1 MATNIT
7 IPHLGIATAE
17 ATIIEWAV
25 KEGEQVGKNQV
36 VAVIEVDK
44 IRSDMAAPAAG
55 FVHILA
61 EEGSTALVG
70 AVIGAIA
77 ESKEELETLQKKTP
91 EVTATEV
98 REAIK
103 TSEATAT
110 SEREDRIRIS
120 PVARKMAEEHALD
133 ITRIEGTGPGG
144 RITRDDI
151 EKAIAGKEMA
161 VADTGEGKK
170 VKTTILL
177 KGMRKSIA
185 EHMQRSLSISAQ
197 LTTMGEIDMTNI
209 VNLREE
215 LVKQENALGTRVT
228 YTDILVF
235 TLARVLKE
243 HPVINS
249 SLIDNEIK
257 VWESINIGVAV
268 ALDGGLIVPVVKDAD
283 RKSLAE
289 TSQMVKALTE
299 KARSATL
306 TIDDVTGGTF
316 TLTNLGALGGGWNF
330 ETAIINQ
337 PESAILRTGS
347 ITDRAVARDGQI
359 AIRPIITYSLTYD
372 HRVIDGAVAAKFMVS
387 LINLLENPDKLT
399 E

>member
-1 MATNIT
+1 MITNIT

-17 ATIIEWAV
+17 ATIIEWSV
-25 KEGEQVGKNQV
+25 KEGEQVEKNRV
-36 VAVIEVDK
+36 VAVIEIDK
-44 IRSDMAAPAAG
+44 IRSDVEAPAAG

-77 ESKEELETLQKKTP
+77 DSREELKTMQEKAP
-91 EVTATEV
+91 EVAAVGV
-98 REAIK
+98 RETIR
-103 TSEATAT
+103 TSEATIAP
-110 SEREDRIRIS
+110 ERENRIRIS

-133 ITRIEGTGPGG
+133 ITGIAGTGPGG
-144 RITRDDI
+144 RITREDI
-151 EKAIAGKEMA
+151 EKTLAGKVTA
-161 VADTGEGKK
+161 AAGTDDGKK
-170 VKTTILL
+170 VKTTIPL

-185 EHMQRSLSISAQ
+185 GHMQRSLSISAQ

-209 VNLREE
+209 VNLRED

-243 HPVINS
+243 HPVINA
-249 SLIDNEIK
+249 SLIESEIK
-257 VWESINIGVAV
+257 VWESVNIGVAV
-268 ALDGGLIVPVVKDAD
+268 SLEEGLIVPIVKNAD
-283 RKSLAE
+283 KKSLAE
-289 TSQMVKALTE
+289 VSKTVKALTE

-306 TIDDVTGGTF
+306 TTEDISGGTF
-316 TLTNLGALGGGWNF
+316 TLTNLGALGGGWNL

-347 ITDRAVARDGQI
+347 ITDRAVVRDGQI
-359 AIRPIITYSLTYD
+359 VIRPVMTYSLTYD
-372 HRVIDGAVAAKFMVS
+372 HRVIDGAVAARFMAGLV
-387 LINLLENPDKLT
+387 NLLENPDKLT
-399 E
+399 G

>member
-17 ATIIEWAV
+17 ATIIEWSV
-25 KEGEQVGKNQV
+25 KEGEQVEKNQV
-36 VAVIEVDK
+36 VVTIEVDK
-44 IRSDMAAPAAG
+44 IRSDVAAPAAG

-61 EEGSTALVG
+61 EEGSTAPVG
-70 AVIGAIA
+70 AVIGTIA
-77 ESKEELETLQKKTP
+77 DSRAELETLQKK
-91 EVTATEV
+91 ATEV
-98 REAIK
+98 AAIGVRETIK
-103 TSEATAT
+103 TSEATAAP
-110 SEREDRIRIS
+110 EREDRIRIS

-133 ITRIEGTGPGG
+133 ITGIEGTGPGG

-151 EKAIAGKEMA
+151 EKAIAGKGTA
-161 VADTGEGKK
+161 AAGTGEDKK
-170 VKTTILL
+170 VKTTIPL

-185 EHMQRSLSISAQ
+185 GHMQRSLSISAQ

-209 VNLREE
+209 VNRREE

-235 TLARVLKE
+235 TLARALKE

-249 SLIDNEIK
+249 SLIESEIK

-268 ALDGGLIVPVVKDAD
+268 SLEEGLIVPVVKNAD
-283 RKSLAE
+283 QKSLAE
-289 TSQMVKALTE
+289 ISKMVKALTE

-306 TIDDVTGGTF
+306 TTEDISGGTF

-347 ITDRAVARDGQI
+347 ISERALVRNGQI
-359 AIRPIITYSLTYD
+359 VIRPIMTYSLTYD
-372 HRVIDGAVAAKFMVS
+372 HRVIDGAVAAKFMTG
-387 LINLLENPDKLT
+387 LINLLEKPDKLT
-399 E
+399 G

>member
-17 ATIIEWAV
+17 ATIIEWSV
-25 KEGEQVGKNQV
+25 KEGEQVEKNQV
-36 VAVIEVDK
+36 VVTIEVDK
-44 IRSDMAAPAAG
+44 IRSDVAAPAAG

-61 EEGSTALVG
+61 EEGSTAPVG
-70 AVIGAIA
+70 AVIGTIA
-77 ESKEELETLQKKTP
+77 DSRAELETLQKK
-91 EVTATEV
+91 ATEV
-98 REAIK
+98 AAIGVRETIK
-103 TSEATAT
+103 TSEATAAP
-110 SEREDRIRIS
+110 EREDRIRIS

-133 ITRIEGTGPGG
+133 ITGIEGTGPGG

-151 EKAIAGKEMA
+151 EKAIAGKGTA
-161 VADTGEGKK
+161 AAGTGEDKK
-170 VKTTILL
+170 VKTTIPL

-185 EHMQRSLSISAQ
+185 GHMQRSLSISAQ

-209 VNLREE
+209 VNRREE

-249 SLIDNEIK
+249 SLIESEIK

-268 ALDGGLIVPVVKDAD
+268 SLEEGLIVPVVKNAD
-283 RKSLAE
+283 QKSLAE
-289 TSQMVKALTE
+289 ISKMVKALTE

-306 TIDDVTGGTF
+306 TTEDISGGTF

-347 ITDRAVARDGQI
+347 ISERALVRNGQI
-359 AIRPIITYSLTYD
+359 VIRPIMTYSLTYD
-372 HRVIDGAVAAKFMVS
+372 HRVIDGAVAAKFMTG
-387 LINLLENPDKLT
+387 LINLLEKPDKLT
-399 E
+399 G

>member
-1 MATNIT
+1 MTTNIT
-7 IPHLGIATAE
+7 IPHLSIATAE
-17 ATIIEWAV
+17 ATIIEWSV

-44 IRSDMAAPAAG
+44 IRSDVVAPAAG

-61 EEGSTALVG
+61 EKGSMALVG
-70 AVIGAIA
+70 AVIGTIA
-77 ESKEELETLQKKTP
+77 DSKEELETLQKKAP
-91 EVTATEV
+91 EVAATEV
-98 REAIK
+98 RETIK
-103 TSEATAT
+103 TSEATIVP
-110 SEREDRIRIS
+110 ERENRIRIS

-133 ITRIEGTGPGG
+133 ITGIEGTGPEG
-144 RITRDDI
+144 RITREDI
-151 EKAIAGKEMA
+151 EKAMAGKETAA
-161 VADTGEGKK
+161 VNTYEGKK
-170 VKTTILL
+170 IKTTIPL

-268 ALDGGLIVPVVKDAD
+268 ALDDGLIVPVVKEAD

-289 TSQMVKALTE
+289 ISQTLKALIE
-299 KARSATL
+299 K
-306 TIDDVTGGTF
+306 D
-316 TLTNLGALGGGWNF
+316 
-330 ETAIINQ
+330 
-337 PESAILRTGS
+337 
-347 ITDRAVARDGQI
+347 
-359 AIRPIITYSLTYD
+359 
-372 HRVIDGAVAAKFMVS
+372 AKGVNREGEERY
-387 LINLLENPDKLT
+387 LNH
-399 E
+399 